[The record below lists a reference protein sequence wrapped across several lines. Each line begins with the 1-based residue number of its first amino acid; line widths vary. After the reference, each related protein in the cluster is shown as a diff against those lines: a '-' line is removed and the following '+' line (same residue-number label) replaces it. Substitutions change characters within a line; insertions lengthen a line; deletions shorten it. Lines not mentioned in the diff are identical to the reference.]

1 MQSKSTRNSEGPLVT
16 RAVIRVASTLRLTDE
31 MVGHVIGISHATL
44 SRMRRGRY
52 VLTKK
57 KRFELAVLLVRLF
70 QTLDRI
76 VGGDE
81 QSARC
86 WLRSHNT
93 MLNGAPIDK
102 IRTVSGLTETI
113 SYLETRLGRV

>member
-16 RAVIRVASTLRLTDE
+16 RAVLRVASTLRLTDE
-31 MVGHVIGISHATL
+31 MVGHVIGVSHTTL

-57 KRFELAVLLVRLF
+57 PFELAVLLVRLF

-102 IRTVSGLTETI
+102 IRTMSGLTETI
-113 SYLETRLGRV
+113 SYFETRTGRV